1 MFTIEELQ
9 SHLERLER
17 EYIRNYDHYVNSKV
31 DSTDPTVAEIQ
42 KKNQGRRWDEIC
54 HLLAQI
60 NETKARITHYNTI
73 YGKN

>member
-1 MFTIEELQ
+1 MFTIEELH

-17 EYIRNYDHYVNSKV
+17 EYIRNYDHFVNSKV

-42 KKNQGRRWDEIC
+42 KKNKERRWDEIS

-60 NETKARITHYNTI
+60 NETKARITHYNSI